1 MRKIR
6 IKRPQRNPHCAYHY
20 GGHCMN
26 PAHDHYSGAYGMY
39 GAALTVEEAKKV
51 ALPKMYNIGGK
62 YDPVYIRLLAAKLAT
77 FPMKI
82 GAGGAYTA
90 GKYAVSPGDKY
101 TKELADVVK
110 IFQEEMKL
118 GIDGLVGRSTW
129 KKLGVEADGWKLPA
143 ASTSSSSSGST
154 TSSGTT
160 SSGGSTGGSSNQ
172 GGSVSITD
180 KVWFWP
186 VVGVGGLGLL
196 VVLLKMMKGKKKK
209 KRSSATGSAATPLR
223 GTQASV
229 AGMRRNRF

>member
-39 GAALTVEEAKKV
+39 GMYGASSKMDCIGLGAKDSKVGEGPVFTALNWINGHPSDKGAKAALDYMNAEGKNFA
-51 ALPKMYNIGGK
+51 ADYAAAGGK
-62 YDPVYIRLLAAKLAT
+62 FTKLFEEGIKRAQAKWFNVSLDH
-77 FPMKI
+77 KDVDGII
-82 GAGGAYTA
+82 GPA
-90 GKYAVSPGDKY
+90 
-101 TKELADVVK
+101 
-110 IFQEEMKL
+110 
-118 GIDGLVGRSTW
+118 TW
-129 KKLGVEADGWKLPA
+129 KKMGFQGK
-143 ASTSSSSSGST
+143 SCSSGSST
-154 TSSGTT
+154 SKTSSTPNT
-160 SSGGSTGGSSNQ
+160 NSSNT
-172 GGSVSITD
+172 GITTSITD

-186 VVGVGGLGLL
+186 AVGVGGLGLL
-196 VVLLKMMKGKKKK
+196 IVLLKMMKGKKKK